1 MNKMDRIIFG
11 DNQFFGVNHSSDE
24 KARAQSIKFKD
35 NQSII
40 NVLNIAIDEGINTFM
55 CTTHDRIAEICQI
68 IKTDGKYANFKIYPC
83 MPYAHKY
90 ANAVT
95 ELGILGSIKQYLPG
109 NIFST
114 FAKGGLAFV
123 KKDFIS
129 MMELM
134 IDAEM
139 KMFKGILT
147 PVIFLQNVV
156 TDLLLGLGMT
166 EFLVAFYNYIK
177 EKYQAEAGFITMN
190 LPLLLNT
197 LESEGISNPI
207 ICTSIN
213 KVGFRMSGGKEAYE
227 KVIKEKRCRLIAMQ
241 VLAAGAIPPKEAF
254 EYVAQMKGVD
264 SILFGA
270 SSKTNIKNSKEL
282 IDFFTNKD

>member
-1 MNKMDRIIFG
+1 MDRIIFG

-68 IKTDGKYANFKIYPC
+68 IRTDEKYVDFKIYPC

-197 LESEGISNPI
+197 LESEGINNPI
-207 ICTSIN
+207 ICASIN
-213 KVGFRMSGGKEAYE
+213 KIGFRMSGGIEAYE
-227 KVIKEKRCRLIAMQ
+227 KVINEKRCRLIAMQ

-254 EYVAQMKGVD
+254 EYVAQMKGID

-270 SSKTNIKNSKEL
+270 SSKTNIKSSKEL